1 MIKNSILTLAVLSL
15 SFNALA
21 EDWTNWRGPNYN
33 GATTGKNLPVKFSQ
47 TENVAW
53 QTELPGPG
61 AGTPIIVGDR
71 VFLTSARIEN
81 AGSGKGQLLALCLD
95 RKTGKIIWERNAGSG
110 YRPGDGDGADY
121 RLDNRGTYASPSPVT
136 DGETVVFF
144 FGNGDLV
151 GYSVKGDKLWARNI
165 QKDYGDFTF
174 QWTFSATP
182 TLYEDKLYLPVLQRD
197 EKVHGRGKAN
207 NPSFILAMDPKN
219 GKTLWKHM
227 RPSDANKESLESFGT
242 IIPHNG
248 ELLIAGGDVLT
259 GHNPD
264 TGKENWRWGTWNPNH
279 REQWWRLV
287 PSPVV
292 GDGVVLVC
300 APKRQPV
307 YAIKPGKGTDLV
319 WKSEGQISRNKDVL
333 TSDVCTPLYYEGKF
347 FVVYGEGRDKTIA
360 ACEPKTGKILWTT
373 DLESRK
379 LVRCSPTAADGKI
392 YLQNHG
398 GEVYVIDSKS
408 GKILNRTTM
417 GNSGADQI
425 RSSIAIAGNQ
435 LFIRTNTTLYCV
447 GK

>member
-1 MIKNSILTLAVLSL
+1 M
-15 SFNALA
+15 
-21 EDWTNWRGPNYN
+21 
-33 GATTGKNLPVKFSQ
+33 
-47 TENVAW
+47 
-53 QTELPGPG
+53 
-61 AGTPIIVGDR
+61 
-71 VFLTSARIEN
+71 
-81 AGSGKGQLLALCLD
+81 
-95 RKTGKIIWERNAGSG
+95 
-110 YRPGDGDGADY
+110 
-121 RLDNRGTYASPSPVT
+121 
-136 DGETVVFF
+136 
-144 FGNGDLV
+144 
-151 GYSVKGDKLWARNI
+151 
-165 QKDYGDFTF
+165 
-174 QWTFSATP
+174 
-182 TLYEDKLYLPVLQRD
+182 
-197 EKVHGRGKAN
+197 
-207 NPSFILAMDPKN
+207 
-219 GKTLWKHM
+219 
-227 RPSDANKESLESFGT
+227 
-242 IIPHNG
+242 
-248 ELLIAGGDVLT
+248 
-259 GHNPD
+259 
-264 TGKENWRWGTWNPNH
+264 
-279 REQWWRLV
+279 
-287 PSPVV
+287 V

-373 DLESRK
+373 NLESRK

-435 LFIRTNTTLYCV
+435 LFIRTNTKLYCV

>member
-1 MIKNSILTLAVLSL
+1 M
-15 SFNALA
+15 
-21 EDWTNWRGPNYN
+21 
-33 GATTGKNLPVKFSQ
+33 
-47 TENVAW
+47 
-53 QTELPGPG
+53 
-61 AGTPIIVGDR
+61 GDR
-71 VFLTSARIEN
+71 VFLSSARIEN
-81 AGSGKGQLLALCLD
+81 AASGKGQLLALCLD
-95 RKTGKIIWERNAGSG
+95 RKTGKTLWERNAGSG
-110 YRPGDGDGADY
+110 YRPNGDGADY

-144 FGNGDLV
+144 YGNGDLV
-151 GYSVKGDKLWARNI
+151 GFNMKGDKLWARNI

-197 EKVHGRGKAN
+197 EPVHGRGKAN
-207 NPSFILAMDPKN
+207 NPFILAMEPKT
-219 GKTLWKHM
+219 GKTLWKHV
-227 RPSDANKESLESFGT
+227 RPSEANKESLESFGT

-264 TGKENWRWGTWNPNH
+264 NGKENWRSGTWNPGH

-287 PSPVV
+287 PSPVA

-300 APKRQPV
+300 APKKQPV
-307 YAIKPGKGTDLV
+307 YAFNPDKGADLI
-319 WKSEGQISRNKDVL
+319 WKSEGQISNNKDIL
-333 TSDVCTPLYYEGKF
+333 TSDVATPLYYEGKF

-373 DLESRK
+373 DLNSNK

-398 GEVYVIDSKS
+398 GEVYVLESKS
-408 GKILNRTTM
+408 GKILHRTEM
-417 GNSGADQI
+417 GESRDDQI

-435 LFIRTNTTLYCV
+435 LFIRTNTKLYCV

>member
-1 MIKNSILTLAVLSL
+1 MIKNSILTIAVLSL
-15 SFNALA
+15 GVSALA

-33 GATTGKNLPVKFSQ
+33 GATSGKNLPVKFSK
-47 TENVAW
+47 TENIAW

-71 VFLTSARIEN
+71 VFLSSARIEN
-81 AGSGKGQLLALCLD
+81 AASGKGQLLALCLD
-95 RKTGKIIWERNAGSG
+95 RKTGKTIWERNAGSG
-110 YRPGDGDGADY
+110 YRPNGDGADY

-144 FGNGDLV
+144 YGNGDLV
-151 GYSVKGDKLWARNI
+151 GFNMKGDKLWARNI

-197 EKVHGRGKAN
+197 EPVHGRGKAN
-207 NPSFILAMDPKN
+207 NPSFILAMEPKT
-219 GKTLWKHM
+219 GKTLWKHV
-227 RPSDANKESLESFGT
+227 RPSEANKESLESFGT
-242 IIPHNG
+242 IIPNNG

-264 TGKENWRWGTWNPNH
+264 NGKENWRSGTWNPGH

-287 PSPVV
+287 PSPVA

-300 APKRQPV
+300 APKKQPV
-307 YAIKPGKGTDLV
+307 YAFNPDKGADLI
-319 WKSEGQISRNKDVL
+319 WKSEGQISNNKDIL
-333 TSDVCTPLYYEGKF
+333 TSDVATPLYYEGKF

-373 DLESRK
+373 DLKSSK

-398 GEVYVIDSKS
+398 GEVYVLESKS
-408 GKILNRTTM
+408 GKILHRTEM
-417 GNSGADQI
+417 GESRDDQI
-425 RSSIAIAGNQ
+425 RSSIAIAVNQ
-435 LFIRTNTTLYCV
+435 LFIRTNTKLYCV